1 MNPILKRRIADV
13 KACLTRVGI
22 VVVEEKEINYG
33 CKLTC
38 TKGADKA
45 SVNVYYGKK
54 GFSTVIQGKTS
65 ALKETLQ
72 DIMSKTHQIRG
83 KSASHTHVD
92 TPVGSPIRPS
102 GISSWIGCDES
113 GKGDVFGPLC
123 AAACLITPDEEAYFQ
138 KLGVCDSKAL
148 TDGTILNLDE
158 TIRKTLGDRCAWK
171 VLMPSVYNERYK
183 ACKKSHENLNH
194 LLGRV
199 HSENIL
205 CLLSKYN
212 CPCIIVDKFGKDE
225 YVLRPLQKVAQDH
238 RIIQVPRGER
248 DTAVAAASIVARAA
262 FVRAMK
268 SLCEHY
274 GMVFPKGAYAGIS
287 GALHEFRRRYGDDE
301 LHCVGKLNF
310 KTFDFLR

>member
-1 MNPILKRRIADV
+1 MDPRLKRRIADV
-13 KACLTRVGI
+13 KIDLSEADISVTD
-22 VVVEEKEINYG
+22 EKEINYG

-65 ALKETLQ
+65 KLKDLLQ
-72 DIMSKTHQIRG
+72 TIMNKTHNKNVNITSTKGMDRSGQGI
-83 KSASHTHVD
+83 
-92 TPVGSPIRPS
+92 IRPDDVP
-102 GISSWIGCDES
+102 SWIGCDES

-123 AAACLITPDEEAYFQ
+123 AAACLLTKEEEAYFQ
-138 KLGVCDSKAL
+138 GLGVCDSKAL
-148 TDGTILNLDE
+148 TDRKILELDE
-158 TIRKTLGDRCAWK
+158 EIRKRLGNRCVFK
-171 VLMPSVYNERYK
+171 VLMPSEYNK
-183 ACKKSHENLNH
+183 AYDACRQRRENLNH

-199 HSENIL
+199 HGENIL
-205 CLLSKYN
+205 CLLSKYK

-225 YVLRPLQKVAQDH
+225 YVLRPLRQVAQDH

-262 FVRAMK
+262 FVRAMET
-268 SLCEHY
+268 LQEQY
-274 GMVFPKGAYAGIS
+274 DMVFPKGAYAGVS

-301 LHCVGKLNF
+301 LYRVGKLNF